1 MYKIDLVFNQTKT
14 PPISIF
20 HVSQTHLL
28 CVFAHYEERLFS
40 LVYSKFESWPQTAL
54 VAMLPSLCSSRM
66 YSSCSSLYLVV
77 YRRTDRRLRFPVGL
91 AIVPLPY
98 VVQADSV
105 ADADADA
112 VLVALA
118 LELAAFAVLEAA
130 ALESN

>member
-1 MYKIDLVFNQTKT
+1 
-14 PPISIF
+14 
-20 HVSQTHLL
+20 
-28 CVFAHYEERLFS
+28 
-40 LVYSKFESWPQTAL
+40 
-54 VAMLPSLCSSRM
+54 M